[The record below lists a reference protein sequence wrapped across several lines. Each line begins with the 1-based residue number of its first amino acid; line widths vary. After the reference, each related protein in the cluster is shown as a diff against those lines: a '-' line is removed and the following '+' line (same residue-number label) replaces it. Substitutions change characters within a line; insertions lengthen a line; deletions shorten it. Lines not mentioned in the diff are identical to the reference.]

1 MDVAS
6 GGEAGCT
13 RPCSMEYAGWNQGQQ
28 GGQGSGTVMS
38 EGKRRARSWPCKDL
52 EGFGLWE

>member
-6 GGEAGCT
+6 GGEAGRT

-38 EGKRRARSWPCKDL
+38 EGKRR
-52 EGFGLWE
+52 EITI